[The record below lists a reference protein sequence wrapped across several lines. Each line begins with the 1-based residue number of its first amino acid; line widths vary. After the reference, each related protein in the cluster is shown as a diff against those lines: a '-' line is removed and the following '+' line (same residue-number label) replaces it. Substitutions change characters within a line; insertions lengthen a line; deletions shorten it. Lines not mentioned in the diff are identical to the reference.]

1 MAPWERMEIAPPMT
15 RVAGVLD
22 MRMRCEEDQT
32 PMSGNSRHPFARLP
46 EVLVLPVVRS
56 DHIASL
62 ALGISGLGLRQ
73 CFFSLTHR

>member
-1 MAPWERMEIAPPMT
+1 MPLRAILEVRC
-15 RVAGVLD
+15 VAGVLD

-73 CFFSLTHR
+73 CLGDSASLA